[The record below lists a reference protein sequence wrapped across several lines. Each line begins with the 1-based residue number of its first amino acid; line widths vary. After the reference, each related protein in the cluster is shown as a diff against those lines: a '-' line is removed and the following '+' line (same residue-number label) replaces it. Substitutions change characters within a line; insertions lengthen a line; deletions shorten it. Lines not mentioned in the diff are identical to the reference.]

1 MYPGSFDPMT
11 LGHMDIL
18 ERASKLFD
26 RVIVGIGKHPT
37 KRGWFDPQ
45 ERRDLIAQSIQHL
58 PTVDVEVFSHLVI
71 DFCKEVGAKFI
82 VRGLRAHGD
91 FESEFQ
97 MALANRDL
105 EPSIE
110 TVFMLPR
117 PNQMVVSSSLVWLT
131 PRSSRMSRLVG
142 SAAWAFTMAAMA
154 CLSSSFSAC
163 TVPSI
168 RHDSVTL
175 ISFSMADSKASAASE
190 RRPLL

>member
-1 MYPGSFDPMT
+1 MSERPPTAGRIAVYPGSFDPMT

-26 RVIVGIGKHPT
+26 RVIVGIGKHPK

-45 ERRDLIAQSIQHL
+45 ERCDLIARSIEHL
-58 PTVDVEVFSHLVI
+58 PSVDVAVFSHLVI
-71 DFCKEVGAKFI
+71 DFCKQVGAGFI

-105 EPSIE
+105 EPSVE

-117 PNQMVVSSSLVWLT
+117 SNRMIVSSSLVREVASHGGDYARYVT
-131 PRSSRMSRLVG
+131 APVAEAIG
-142 SAAWAFTMAAMA
+142 AK
-154 CLSSSFSAC
+154 LSN
-163 TVPSI
+163 
-168 RHDSVTL
+168 DG
-175 ISFSMADSKASAASE
+175 E
-190 RRPLL
+190 G

>member
-1 MYPGSFDPMT
+1 MT

-18 ERASKLFD
+18 QRASKLFD

-45 ERRDLIAQSIQHL
+45 ERCDLIAQSTEHL
-58 PTVDVEVFSHLVI
+58 PTVDVAVFSHLVI
-71 DFCKEVGAKFI
+71 DFCKDVGAQFI

-117 PNQMVVSSSLVWLT
+117 PNRMVVSSSLVREVASHGGDYRRYVT
-131 PRSSRMSRLVG
+131 EPI
-142 SAAWAFTMAAMA
+142 AAAIKAK
-154 CLSSSFSAC
+154 L
-163 TVPSI
+163 
-168 RHDSVTL
+168 
-175 ISFSMADSKASAASE
+175 ADAQA
-190 RRPLL
+190 

>member
-58 PTVDVEVFSHLVI
+58 PTVDVAVFSHLVI

-117 PNQMVVSSSLVWLT
+117 PNQMVVSSSLVREVASHGGDY
-131 PRSSRMSRLVG
+131 PRYVTEPI
-142 SAAWAFTMAAMA
+142 AAA
-154 CLSSSFSAC
+154 
-163 TVPSI
+163 I
-168 RHDSVTL
+168 RAKLAGD
-175 ISFSMADSKASAASE
+175 AQG
-190 RRPLL
+190 